1 METTISEDSSTAT
14 KQKGQVL
21 KLIYVKGKV
30 TSKRKTIN
38 ECTKYTASFVKECHS
53 NIKWCARENK
63 LFAEYSNIINTDDN
77 KDCSSN
83 GGNDDDYSNNSSS
96 RRFKLDSC

>member
-1 METTISEDSSTAT
+1 METTISEDSSIAT

-21 KLIYVKGKV
+21 KLIYVKDKV

-38 ECTKYTASFVKECHS
+38 ECTKYTASFVKKCHS
-53 NIKWCARENK
+53 SARENK
-63 LFAEYSNIINTDDN
+63 LFAEYSNIINIDDN
-77 KDCSSN
+77 KDSSSN
-83 GGNDDDYSNNSSS
+83 GGNDDNYSNNNSS